1 MYAVV
6 IIKGFQHSV
15 SVGDELAVQ
24 KFEGN
29 VGDKTSFDEVLM
41 LGDGKKSVIGTPFV
55 PKSKVDVTI
64 LKQGKD
70 KKITMLKKKR
80 RKGYKVKRGHRQELT
95 WIRVDGISGGSSS
108 KPKPKPKKVAAE
120 ATAESE

>member
-6 IIKGFQHSV
+6 VIKGFQHNV
-15 SVGDELAVQ
+15 SVGDELTVQ

-29 VGDKTSFDEVLM
+29 VGDKASFDEVLM
-41 LGDGKKSVIGTPFV
+41 LGDGKKSVIGTPTV
-55 PKSKVDVTI
+55 PKAKVDVTI
-64 LKQGKD
+64 LKQGKGE
-70 KKITMLKKKR
+70 KITMLKKKR
-80 RKGYKVKRGHRQELT
+80 RKGYKVKKGHRQELT

-108 KPKPKPKKVAAE
+108 KPEPKEAAAE

>member
-6 IIKGFQHSV
+6 VIKGFQHNV
-15 SVGDELAVQ
+15 VVGDELTVQ

-29 VGDKTSFDEVLM
+29 IGDKASFDEVLM

-55 PKSKVDVTI
+55 PKAKVDVTI
-64 LKQGKD
+64 LKQGKG
-70 KKITMLKKKR
+70 KKVLMLKKKR
-80 RKGYKVKRGHRQELT
+80 RKGYKVKRGHRQEFT
-95 WIRVDGISGGSSS
+95 WIRVDGISGGISS
-108 KPKPKPKKVAAE
+108 KSKLKSKKTTVE

>member
-6 IIKGFQHSV
+6 VIKGFQHSV
-15 SVGDELAVQ
+15 SVGDELTVQ

-29 VGDKTSFDEVLM
+29 VGDKASFDEVLM
-41 LGDGKKSVIGTPFV
+41 LGDGKESVIGTPTV
-55 PKSKVDVTI
+55 PKAKVDVTI
-64 LKQGKD
+64 LKQGKG

-108 KPKPKPKKVAAE
+108 KPQPKKAAAE

>member
-6 IIKGFQHSV
+6 VIKGFQHKV
-15 SVGDELAVQ
+15 SVGDELTVQ

-29 VGDKTSFDEVLM
+29 VGDKASFEEVLM

-55 PKSKVDVTI
+55 PKAKVDVTI
-64 LKQGKD
+64 LKQGKGD
-70 KKITMLKKKR
+70 KIRMLKKKR

-95 WIRVDGISGGSSS
+95 WIRVDGISGGSTS
-108 KPKPKPKKVAAE
+108 KPKPKKAATE

>member
-6 IIKGFQHSV
+6 VIKGFQHNV
-15 SVGDELAVQ
+15 SVGDELTVQ

-29 VGDKTSFDEVLM
+29 VGDKASFDEVLM
-41 LGDGKKSVIGTPFV
+41 LGDGKKSVIGTPTV
-55 PKSKVDVTI
+55 PKAKVDVTI
-64 LKQGKD
+64 LKQGKG

-80 RKGYKVKRGHRQELT
+80 RKGYKVKRGHRQQLT
-95 WIRVDGISGGSSS
+95 WIRVDGISGGSRS
-108 KPKPKPKKVAAE
+108 KPKPKKAAAE

>member
-6 IIKGFQHSV
+6 VIKGFQHNV
-15 SVGDELAVQ
+15 SVGDELTVQ

-29 VGDKTSFDEVLM
+29 VGDKASFDEVLM
-41 LGDGKKSVIGTPFV
+41 LGDGKKSVIGTPTV
-55 PKSKVDVTI
+55 PKAKVDVTI
-64 LKQGKD
+64 LKQGKG

-108 KPKPKPKKVAAE
+108 KPQPKKAAAE

>member
-6 IIKGFQHSV
+6 VIKGFQHKV
-15 SVGDELAVQ
+15 AVGDEVAVQ
-24 KFEGN
+24 KVDGTPGN
-29 VGDKTSFDEVLM
+29 KIDFDEVLM
-41 LGDGKKSVIGTPFV
+41 LGNGSKSVIGTPTV
-55 PKSKVDVTI
+55 SQAKVRATI

-95 WIRVDGISGGSSS
+95 WIRIDDISNGSGS
-108 KPKPKPKKVAAE
+108 KVKTNPKSKVE
-120 ATAESE
+120 QE

>member
-6 IIKGFQHSV
+6 VIKGFQHSV
-15 SVGDELAVQ
+15 SVGDELTVQ

-29 VGDKTSFDEVLM
+29 VGDKASFDEVLM
-41 LGDGKKSVIGTPFV
+41 LGDGKKSVIGTPTV
-55 PKSKVDVTI
+55 PKAKVDVTI
-64 LKQGKD
+64 LKQGKGE
-70 KKITMLKKKR
+70 KITMLKKKR

-108 KPKPKPKKVAAE
+108 KPKPKKAAAK

>member
-6 IIKGFQHSV
+6 VIKGFQHSV
-15 SVGDELAVQ
+15 KVGDEITVQ
-24 KFEGN
+24 KLEGKP
-29 VGDKTSFDEVLM
+29 GSKTTFDEILM
-41 LGDGKKSVIGTPFV
+41 LGDGGKSVIGTPSV
-55 PKSKVDVTI
+55 SNAKVDATI

-95 WIRVDGISGGSSS
+95 WIRIDGISNGSASKS
-108 KPKPKPKKVAAE
+108 KPKSDKK
-120 ATAESE
+120 

>member
-6 IIKGFQHSV
+6 VIKGFQHNV
-15 SVGDELAVQ
+15 SVGDELTVQ

-29 VGDKTSFDEVLM
+29 VGDKASFDEVLM

-55 PKSKVDVTI
+55 PKAKVDVTI
-64 LKQGKD
+64 LKQGKGD
-70 KKITMLKKKR
+70 KIRMLKKKR

-95 WIRVDGISGGSSS
+95 WIRVDGISGGSIS
-108 KPKPKPKKVAAE
+108 KPKPKKAAAE

>member
-6 IIKGFQHSV
+6 VIKGFQHNV
-15 SVGDELAVQ
+15 SVGDELTVQ

-29 VGDKTSFDEVLM
+29 VGDKASFDEVLM
-41 LGDGKKSVIGTPFV
+41 LGDGKKSVIGTPTV
-55 PKSKVDVTI
+55 PKAKVDVTI
-64 LKQGKD
+64 LKQGKG

-95 WIRVDGISGGSSS
+95 WIRVDGISGSSSS
-108 KPKPKPKKVAAE
+108 KPEPKKAAAE

>member
-6 IIKGFQHSV
+6 VIKGFQHNV
-15 SVGDELAVQ
+15 SVGDELTVQ

-29 VGDKTSFDEVLM
+29 VGDKASFDEVLM
-41 LGDGKKSVIGTPFV
+41 LGDGKKSVIGTPIV
-55 PKSKVDVTI
+55 PKAKVDVTI
-64 LKQGKD
+64 LKQGKGD
-70 KKITMLKKKR
+70 KIRMLKKKR

-95 WIRVDGISGGSSS
+95 WIRVDGISGGASS
-108 KPKPKPKKVAAE
+108 KPKPKKAAAE

>member
-6 IIKGFQHSV
+6 VIKGFQHKV
-15 SVGDELAVQ
+15 AVGDEITVQ
-24 KFEGN
+24 KVDGN
-29 VGDKTSFDEVLM
+29 PGSKIDFDEVLM
-41 LGDGKKSVIGTPFV
+41 LGNGAKSVIGTPSV
-55 PKSKVDVTI
+55 SKAKVSATI

-95 WIRVDGISGGSSS
+95 WIRIDDISNGSGS
-108 KPKPKPKKVAAE
+108 KANTKTDSKVE
-120 ATAESE
+120 QK

>member
-6 IIKGFQHSV
+6 VIKGFQHNV
-15 SVGDELAVQ
+15 VVGDELTVQ

-29 VGDKTSFDEVLM
+29 IGDKASFDEVLM

-55 PKSKVDVTI
+55 PKAKVDVTI
-64 LKQGKD
+64 LKQGKG
-70 KKITMLKKKR
+70 KKVLMLKKKR

-108 KPKPKPKKVAAE
+108 NPKPKKAAAE

>member
-6 IIKGFQHSV
+6 VIKGFQHKV
-15 SVGDELAVQ
+15 AVGDEIAVQ
-24 KFEGN
+24 KLDGSP
-29 VGDKTSFDEVLM
+29 GSKIDFDEVLM
-41 LGDGKKSVIGTPFV
+41 LGNGAKSVIGTPSV
-55 PKSKVDVTI
+55 SKAKVSATI

-95 WIRVDGISGGSSS
+95 WIRIDDISKGSGTKS
-108 KPKPKPKKVAAE
+108 K
-120 ATAESE
+120 ATAEAKVEQE

>member
-6 IIKGFQHSV
+6 VIKGFQHNV
-15 SVGDELAVQ
+15 SVGDELTVQ

-29 VGDKTSFDEVLM
+29 VGDKASFDEVLM
-41 LGDGKKSVIGTPFV
+41 LGDGKKSVIGTPTV
-55 PKSKVDVTI
+55 PKAKVDVTI
-64 LKQGKD
+64 LKQGKG

-95 WIRVDGISGGSSS
+95 WIRVDGISGGSGS
-108 KPKPKPKKVAAE
+108 KPKPKKAVAE

>member
-6 IIKGFQHSV
+6 VIKGFQHNV
-15 SVGDELAVQ
+15 SVGDELTVQ

-29 VGDKTSFDEVLM
+29 VGDKASFDEVLM
-41 LGDGKKSVIGTPFV
+41 LGDGKKSVIGTPTV
-55 PKSKVDVTI
+55 PKAKVDVTI
-64 LKQGKD
+64 LKQGKG

-108 KPKPKPKKVAAE
+108 KPTAKKAAAE
-120 ATAESE
+120 ATTESE